1 VVVFALNDHEYRRWL
16 DLEAQE
22 RRSRAEE
29 VELAGYL
36 NAIAEAEAQIRQ
48 AIADYLQAHH
58 EWHCRHECGAER
70 TEIYRAVAPRLPTE
84 WGARRVAR
92 VHGECR
98 HADDVFA
105 GKLLLLDEALLV
117 LCGSGRVEALRDP
130 AGDTTFRWS
139 ADPEATRRRH
149 EQELDRASRPHGRR
163 KKSPAPGRRRPG
175 GTAPAATT
183 ARTDLR
189 TLLGALG
196 GFVGFDE

>member
-1 VVVFALNDHEYRRWL
+1 VVVFALNDHEYLRWL

-36 NAIAEAEAQIRQ
+36 KAIAEAEAQIRQ
-48 AIADYLQAHH
+48 AVAEYLQTHY
-58 EWHCRHECGAER
+58 EWHCRHDCGAER
-70 TEIYRAVAPRLPTE
+70 AEIYRTVAPAVPPE

-92 VHGECR
+92 VHGEIR

-105 GKLLLLDEALLV
+105 GKMLLLDEALLA
-117 LCGSGRVEALRDP
+117 LCGAGRVEALRDP

-149 EQELDRASRPHGRR
+149 EQELARASQPRGRR
-163 KKSPAPGRRRPG
+163 KKSPASGGQRPG
-175 GTAPAATT
+175 GDAHAATT

-189 TLLGALG
+189 TLLAALG